1 MVTGATALLLGTVLG
16 FLAYGVIR
24 RQLVDE
30 RERAVLRQ
38 TYTNA
43 RLVRTGLRAE
53 GADVAELLAGL
64 QLTSGGTALLNHDG
78 QWFGTSGEIDRRDLP
93 NRIQAVVESHHAAHQ
108 LASVDGQPALVAG
121 VPIGDDGTRYYQV
134 VPFDDIDRTLSR
146 LGASLTLATAVA
158 TVAAVAVGAATSGAV
173 LRPLRRMA
181 DAARRIR
188 AGELDVRLSAGGD
201 PDLRDLEEA
210 FNEMLAELQA
220 RIDREVRFASD
231 VAHEVRG
238 PLMVLSSAV
247 EVVNRRRA
255 DLPERAVF
263 AVDAL
268 QEQVE
273 TFNQLVLDLL
283 EISRFDAGAA
293 TLQCREFDLVG
304 LIRDTLET
312 AGCAKAQLT
321 GVAELRV
328 VADPRRAHRAIANL
342 VENAERYANGVTRVH
357 VEVVDGS
364 ARVAVEDHGP
374 GVAPAER
381 ERIFDRFQRGGAGT
395 RRGAPSGTG
404 LGLALVR
411 EHVELHGGQVRLEA
425 NDGAGT
431 RFVIE
436 LPLEQP

>member
-43 RLVRTGLRAE
+43 RLVRTGLRTE
-53 GADVAELLAGL
+53 DVDVVELLAGL
-64 QLTSGGTALLNHDG
+64 QLTSGGTALLKHDG
-78 QWFGTSGEIDRRDLP
+78 KWFGTSGEIDRRDLT
-93 NRIQAVVESHHAAHQ
+93 NRIEAAVESRHAAHQ

-121 VPIGDDGTRYYQV
+121 VPIGDVGTSYYQV
-134 VPFDDIDRTLSR
+134 VPFDDIDRTLTR
-146 LGASLTLATAVA
+146 LAASLTLATAVA

-293 TLQCREFDLVG
+293 TLQCRDFDLVG
-304 LIRDTLET
+304 LIRHTLET
-312 AGCAKAQLT
+312 AECAKAQVT
-321 GVAELRV
+321 GAAELRV
-328 VADPRRAHRAIANL
+328 VADPRRVHRAIANL
-342 VENAERYANGVTRVH
+342 VENAERYADGVTRVH
-357 VEVVDGS
+357 VEAVEGS
-364 ARVAVEDHGP
+364 AQVAVEDNGP

-381 ERIFDRFQRGGAGT
+381 DRIFDRFQRGGAGT
-395 RRGAPSGTG
+395 RQGAPSGTG

-411 EHVELHGGQVRLEA
+411 EHVELHGGRVHVEE
-425 NDGAGT
+425 NDGAGA

>member
-1 MVTGATALLLGTVLG
+1 
-16 FLAYGVIR
+16 
-24 RQLVDE
+24 
-30 RERAVLRQ
+30 
-38 TYTNA
+38 
-43 RLVRTGLRAE
+43 
-53 GADVAELLAGL
+53 
-64 QLTSGGTALLNHDG
+64 
-78 QWFGTSGEIDRRDLP
+78 
-93 NRIQAVVESHHAAHQ
+93 
-108 LASVDGQPALVAG
+108 
-121 VPIGDDGTRYYQV
+121 
-134 VPFDDIDRTLSR
+134 
-146 LGASLTLATAVA
+146 
-158 TVAAVAVGAATSGAV
+158 
-173 LRPLRRMA
+173 MA

-293 TLQCREFDLVG
+293 KLECRDFDLVG
-304 LIRDTLET
+304 LIRHTLET
-312 AGCAKAQLT
+312 AQCAKAQLT
-321 GVAELRV
+321 GAAELRV
-328 VADPRRAHRAIANL
+328 VADPRRVHRAIANL
-342 VENAERYANGVTRVH
+342 VENAERYADGVTRVH
-357 VEVVDGS
+357 VELVEGS
-364 ARVAVEDHGP
+364 AQVAVEDHGP

-381 ERIFDRFQRGGAGT
+381 DRIFDRFQRGGAGT

-411 EHVELHGGQVRLEA
+411 EHVELHGGRVHVGA
-425 NDGAGT
+425 NDGPGA